1 MGGDHL
7 CQLLGEVVSGGA
19 SFREVVVWSKYFMLL
34 HFLMESL
41 LVVPGR
47 SPAAHQLPA
56 VRLDLSTLCP
66 LQAAAVQLP
75 KPDLEQLEGYFMLV
89 PRRLFTKLF
98 NGKNFPKGLKLWISF
113 CSFGWGSFSR
123 EVILDLEETLP

>member
-1 MGGDHL
+1 MFSWNL
-7 CQLLGEVVSGGA
+7 FSL
-19 SFREVVVWSKYFMLL
+19 
-34 HFLMESL
+34 FL
-41 LVVPGR
+41 GR

-75 KPDLEQLEGYFMLV
+75 KPGLEQLEGYLMLG
-89 PRRLFTKLF
+89 PGRLFTKLF

-123 EVILDLEETLP
+123 GVILGLKERPF